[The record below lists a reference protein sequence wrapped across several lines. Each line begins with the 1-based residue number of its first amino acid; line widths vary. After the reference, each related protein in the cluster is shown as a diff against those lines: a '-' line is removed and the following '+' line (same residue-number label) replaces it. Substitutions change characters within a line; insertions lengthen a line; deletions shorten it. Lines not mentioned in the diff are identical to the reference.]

1 MTRKSKRVAVF
12 ALSAA
17 LTLTNVGLGIP
28 TVAYADETSADLQAK
43 LNQAQSHL
51 NELYAQ
57 AEQASEKLNDT
68 QVQLDQTKSDI
79 EQTESDIS
87 AKQDELKKAQQTLSE
102 RVAANYKSGGTSL
115 LDIVLNSSDF
125 ASLANNIY
133 YAQKVSK
140 SDEEAIA
147 AVQSAQKELTD
158 KKAQLEQQKSEQ
170 ESLLS
175 AQKEQQQAL
184 ASQAAEAENYVNSLD
199 SQVRQKMQEEQEAAR
214 KAAEEQA
221 AREAAAAAAAAAQ
234 AQNNAGAQSNSNSS
248 SNSSSSSSNSNSSQ
262 SNNSSNSSTSRPS
275 NGGSNSSNTGSNNT
289 GNTSTNK
296 PSGGSSVS
304 AGWRSTV
311 VSAAYSMVGGT
322 YVWGGY
328 DPANRV
334 FDCSGLTKWCY
345 AQAGITISHSSG
357 SQMAFCTK
365 PASQAAVGD
374 IVWYPGHVGIY
385 IGNGQTIEAMSP
397 GQGICFGRLSSF
409 QRAGSPV

>member
-43 LNQAQSHL
+43 LDQAQSHL
-51 NELYAQ
+51 DELYAQ

-68 QVQLDQTKSDI
+68 QVQLDQTKADI

-87 AKQDELKKAQQTLSE
+87 AKQEELKKAQQTLSE

-140 SDEEAIA
+140 SDEEAIS

-170 ESLLS
+170 ESLL
-175 AQKEQQQAL
+175 ATQKDQKEAL
-184 ASQAAEAENYVNSLD
+184 AAQAAEAEDYVNSLD
-199 SQVRQKMQEEQEAAR
+199 AQVKQKMQEEQEAAR

-234 AQNNAGAQSNSNSS
+234 VQNNSGANAGGGSNSS
-248 SNSSSSSSNSNSSQ
+248 SNSQSNSGSSSSS
-262 SNNSSNSSTSRPS
+262 SRPS
-275 NGGSNSSNTGSNNT
+275 NGGSSSNSSSNSGSSSSNNS
-289 GNTSTNK
+289 GSSSSSK

-311 VSAAYSMVGGT
+311 VSAAYSMVGGS
-322 YVWGGY
+322 YVWGAYNPGG
-328 DPANRV
+328 RV

-345 AQAGITISHSSG
+345 AQAGISISHSSG
-357 SQMAFCTK
+357 SQSAFCNK
-365 PASQAAVGD
+365 PASQAEVGD
-374 IVWYPGHVGIY
+374 VVWYPGHVGIY
-385 IGNGQTIEAMSP
+385 IGGGQTIEAMSP
-397 GQGICFGRLSSF
+397 SQGIRFGSLSSF